1 MSTIHQ
7 GKLNS
12 YVGDG
17 ARQCK
22 YKIMFNFPP
31 SVISRLEVVSPQIVG
46 KVTGEGAD
54 YICESI
60 TLPDVKVQTLDIN
73 LIGGKVFNI
82 PIGFDFEKTITITF
96 ILDEAHSMRTALL
109 EWIRTFDYMDFDG
122 SNIGGQAWL
131 NGSGFGSIDIIQYDF
146 TLTDATIKYTLHNV
160 FPNNLG
166 SLDFRTEAVGSILK
180 ISSTFQF
187 SHYTK
192 EIIETGNK
200 IGPIEAKLRET
211 AEKYINI
218 VKDFGNE
225 LFKKVSDSIS
235 EKAVKFFNK
244 VKSKFSSKDTDK
256 KTSETAVEDL
266 NDFIDK
272 VNKENSKDNKPK
284 S

>member
-22 YKIMFNFPP
+22 YKVMFNFPS
-31 SVISRLEVVSPQIVG
+31 SVISKLQSISPQSTSKII
-46 KVTGEGAD
+46 GEGAD

-60 TLPDVKVQTLDIN
+60 SLPDVKVQTLDIN

-82 PIGFDFEKTITITF
+82 PVGFDFEKTITITF
-96 ILDEAHSMRTALL
+96 TLDEAHSMRVALL

-131 NGSGFGSIDIIQYDF
+131 NGDGFGSIDIIQYDF
-146 TLTDATIKYTLHNV
+146 TLTNATIKYTLHNV
-160 FPNNLG
+160 FPSNLG
-166 SLDFRTEAVGSILK
+166 NLDYRTEAVGTILK
-180 ISSTFQF
+180 ITPTFQF

-200 IGPIEAKLRET
+200 IGPIEAKLTEI
-211 AEKYINI
+211 ANNVINM

-225 LFKKVSDSIS
+225 MFKKVSDSIS
-235 EKAVKFFNK
+235 EKTVKFFNK

-256 KTSETAVEDL
+256 KTSETSVEDL
-266 NDFIDK
+266 NDFIDNA
-272 VNKENSKDNKPK
+272 NKESLKDNKPK
-284 S
+284 K